1 MEAPKSLEDFIKI
14 IQLTPRSVLSE
25 IDRRRIA
32 AVMSFDERRVIDLM
46 EEKSKMVFVRADEIL
61 GPLILDKLYKSGFKN
76 FPVVNTKE
84 KVIGILNTEALNDL
98 SIKKTEKA
106 EKYVDKSVNYLHTRD
121 SLKFA
126 MEEIVRTNGY
136 YFLVLDS
143 SENLAGFFTVEM
155 LLKYVIINI

>member
-1 MEAPKSLEDFIKI
+1 METPKSLEDFIKV

-25 IDRRRIA
+25 TDRQRIA

-46 EEKSKMVFVRADEIL
+46 EEKSKMVFVGADEVL
-61 GPLILDKLYKSGFKN
+61 GPLTLDKLYKSGFKN
-76 FPVVNTKE
+76 FPVINAKE
-84 KVIGILNTEALNDL
+84 KVIGILSTEALNDL
-98 SIKKTEKA
+98 SIKKTERA
-106 EKYVDKSVNYLHTRD
+106 EKYIDKNVNYLHTYD
-121 SLKFA
+121 SLRFA
-126 MEEIVRTNGY
+126 VEEIIRTNGY